1 MERSVKSI
9 DQKPQVVMTAV
20 LINTVLTVKHCY
32 DFGKIKNGLMTQTL
46 MVGFSGILD
55 TDQVKDRKMMKD
67 KLIVGIEL

>member
-1 MERSVKSI
+1 MERLVKSI
-9 DQKPQVVMTAV
+9 DQKPQVVMNAV
-20 LINTVLTVKHCY
+20 LINTVLTVKHRY

-55 TDQVKDRKMMKD
+55 TDQVKDRKMMKG